1 MFIDEVTLKV
11 AGGKGGDGCSS
22 FRHEKFVEM
31 GGPDGGNGGHGGN
44 IIFKADEGLKTL
56 IDLRYMRHIKG
67 NPGTHGSGSLKTG
80 ASGEDT
86 IIKVPLGTTVID
98 TETNL
103 IVCDL
108 VKHGEESIVAHGGRG
123 GKGNAAFKTNKNKAP
138 TTSEYGEPGEERTL
152 KCELKLLADVGL
164 IGFPSAGKSSL
175 ISVISAAKPKIADY
189 HFTTL
194 TPNLGV
200 VKTNDYSYVVADLP
214 GIIEGASEGI
224 GLGDKFLRHALRTK
238 IIAYVIDMS
247 GIEGRNPIDDYET
260 LKQEVKK
267 YSEKLYNKKNI
278 IIASK
283 MDMIDANNN
292 LKNFK
297 EKYKDLEIIETSAIT
312 HTGLNELKIK
322 LKELLESISDIN
334 PYEKNEYENFVLYEF
349 KNEKPYKI
357 TRENENTWV
366 ISGEKLELLLKMT
379 RFNSDEAALRFARK
393 LKNLGIDEELKTLG
407 AKDGDTVKI
416 LDNEFEYN
424 ERLNY

>member
-1 MFIDEVTLKV
+1 M
-11 AGGKGGDGCSS
+11 
-22 FRHEKFVEM
+22 
-31 GGPDGGNGGHGGN
+31 
-44 IIFKADEGLKTL
+44 
-56 IDLRYMRHIKG
+56 
-67 NPGTHGSGSLKTG
+67 
-80 ASGEDT
+80 
-86 IIKVPLGTTVID
+86 
-98 TETNL
+98 ETN
-103 IVCDL
+103 
-108 VKHGEESIVAHGGRG
+108 
-123 GKGNAAFKTNKNKAP
+123 F
-138 TTSEYGEPGEERTL
+138 
-152 KCELKLLADVGL
+152 
-164 IGFPSAGKSSL
+164 
-175 ISVISAAKPKIADY
+175 
-189 HFTTL
+189 
-194 TPNLGV
+194 
-200 VKTNDYSYVVADLP
+200 
-214 GIIEGASEGI
+214 
-224 GLGDKFLRHALRTK
+224 
-238 IIAYVIDMS
+238 YVIDMS
-247 GIEGRNPIDDYET
+247 GIEGTNPIDDYET